1 MDILVFS
8 SGMKLLV
15 GLLCDCFWICLCW
28 SWCSCWGWNWGK
40 PAFYQGWGPHYNL
53 KASQLSTMT
62 RTSKGVVASVDFVP
76 CFFFFSLRL
85 SVKVPG
91 NKKTEWIYGLITVST
106 QCRHLRA
113 GHEEHGGEFE
123 EAQSSAKE
131 EQDVLRHYLSKD
143 MIIFQKAY
151 NMKKNVVS

>member
-8 SGMKLLV
+8 AGMKLLV

-76 CFFFFSLRL
+76 CFFFFFLTSLSEGTRKQKDRMNL
-85 SVKVPG
+85 WS
-91 NKKTEWIYGLITVST
+91 NYSINTVQALKSWPWRAWRWVWGSPVF
-106 QCRHLRA
+106 CKGRA
-113 GHEEHGGEFE
+113 GCL
-123 EAQSSAKE
+123 QTLLI
-131 EQDVLRHYLSKD
+131 QRHDYFSESL
-143 MIIFQKAY
+143 
-151 NMKKNVVS
+151 